1 GPLIMN
7 NLDIGIE
14 IQKIRGGSLIND
26 LNMHMNIKLQCMGK
40 SGSNCTWINGLKYY
54 VYSAHDDTI
63 YALFAILG
71 IETKVIST
79 LGYPDYSAAT
89 FIELWRNRTDDRPY
103 FKLTYHQNDQN
114 VTLYPI
120 THYID
125 PCKGQVYCSLD
136 KFQAFADR
144 TRPDQPMD
152 QAAPVCDAT
161 LQPRPDKPNHEYS
174 QQKLVC
180 DDFVDRSRELADQ
193 PFCDPQSKAAKG
205 H

>member
-1 GPLIMN
+1 MN
-7 NLDIGIE
+7 NLDIGNE
-14 IQKIRGGSLIND
+14 IQKIRGGSLVND
-26 LNMHMNIKLQCMGK
+26 LNMHMNIKLQCMNK
-40 SGSNCTWINGLKYY
+40 SGSNCSWINGLKYY
-54 VYSAHDDTI
+54 HDDTI
-63 YALFAILG
+63 YGMFAILG

-89 FIELWRNRTDDRPY
+89 FLELWRNRTDDRPY
-103 FKLTYHQNDQN
+103 FKLTYHQNDKN

-152 QAAPVCDAT
+152 QWCEVD
-161 LQPRPDKPNHEYS
+161 PRPTNLSDS
-174 QQKLVC
+174 QIFLLSTVLMTMI
-180 DDFVDRSRELADQ
+180 STWMNN
-193 PFCDPQSKAAKG
+193 
-205 H
+205 